1 MPHPEFSSIRAR
13 LEGANPV
20 PLAMSLIH
28 LTGDLSLL
36 EHITPHI
43 RGAWEHLESIPTELA
58 GDIRNRMAACMVEM
72 SKGGAPVMAQPS
84 SQVIQKMMSAAVGE
98 QVSEAYVPMLLE
110 QVGLQVSDQHMLS
123 HGRSQDLSAQTD
135 SGEHT
140 HPEGRTDPGLI
151 AQSDTPD
158 VSGDVTGDKG
168 TPITKT
174 NALHVAIIGAGASG
188 LCAAIQ
194 LGKLGIPYTIFEKNA
209 EVGGTWY
216 ENRYPGC
223 AVDTPN
229 HFYQFS
235 FEPNNNWPNYF
246 SQRDAIQ
253 AYLQHCAD
261 KYEVRKHIRFNT
273 EVSAAV
279 FDEATQTWS
288 IQVTS
293 KTTKQTTPQPSVQA
307 AQQTTARARANHQET
322 AKTTDHTTGQTADEA
337 ESVEHIQAN
346 AVICAVGQLNR
357 PAIPKLPGLEQYQGQ
372 VIHTA
377 QWPEQLDLT
386 GKKVALIG
394 TGASA
399 VQVGPAIAAQVES
412 LAVLQRSGSWVVR
425 RPNIDGVVSED
436 TKWVLNNVPFYAPWY
451 RFQLFWAFGD
461 GLFEALKIDP
471 TWQGGSESISA
482 FNARLRESMMKHIRR
497 ELAGRDDLLKKVVPD
512 FPPFGKRVLGDAG
525 WYSMLK
531 RDNVRLETGAI
542 KQVHANAVELEDG
555 TLIEAD
561 ILVMA
566 TGFQAGRMLWPM
578 DIQGRGGAT
587 IRQKWGDD
595 DPRAFLG
602 ITAPEFPNF
611 FMMYGPNT
619 NIGHGGSALF
629 LAECQTRYFMGLIHA
644 LRTQP
649 IRSVECRED
658 VHDRY
663 NQEIDSLLGQLS
675 WSHPSVSTWYKNAK
689 GRIVTNQPW
698 SLLDYWRL
706 TYEAKLTDYHQVS

>member
-1 MPHPEFSSIRAR
+1 MSLSDFSSIRAR

-28 LTGDLSLL
+28 MTGDLSLL

-43 RGAWEHLESIPTELA
+43 RGAWEHLESIPPELT
-58 GDIRNRMAACMVEM
+58 GDIRDRMAACMVEM
-72 SKGGAPVMAQPS
+72 SKGGSPSMAQPS
-84 SQVIQKMMSAAVGE
+84 SSVIQKMMSAAVGE

-110 QVGLQVSDQHMLS
+110 QVGLQVSDQHMLNLAQS
-123 HGRSQDLSAQTD
+123 ATHDEVQSGAQTND
-135 SGEHT
+135 IH
-140 HPEGRTDPGLI
+140 I
-151 AQSDTPD
+151 
-158 VSGDVTGDKG
+158 
-168 TPITKT
+168 
-174 NALHVAIIGAGASG
+174 AIIGAGASG

-253 AYLQHCAD
+253 AYLEHCAD
-261 KYEVRKHIRFNT
+261 KYEVRQHIRFNT
-273 EVSAAV
+273 EVSSVV
-279 FDEATQTWS
+279 FDEATQTWL
-288 IQVTS
+288 IQAIEKASQLSFNQATIE
-293 KTTKQTTPQPSVQA
+293 TTAQYSDHITIQTTNA
-307 AQQTTARARANHQET
+307 
-322 AKTTDHTTGQTADEA
+322 TDR
-337 ESVEHIQAN
+337 VEHLHAN

-357 PAIPKLPGLEQYQGQ
+357 PAIPKLPGLEQYQGR

-377 QWPEQLDLT
+377 QWPDQIDLK

-482 FNARLRESMMKHIRR
+482 FNARLRESMIKHIRR
-497 ELAGRDDLLKKVVPD
+497 ELVGRDDLLKKVVPD

-531 RDNVRLETGAI
+531 RDNVRLETGEI
-542 KQVHANAVELEDG
+542 KQVHAKAVELEDG
-555 TLIEAD
+555 TLLEAD

-578 DIQGRGGAT
+578 DIQGRGGVT
-587 IRQKWGDD
+587 IRQKWSDD

-629 LAECQTRYFMGLIHA
+629 LAECQTRYFMGLIQA

-649 IRSVECRED
+649 IRSVECRQD

-663 NQEIDSLLGQLS
+663 NQEIDRLLGQLS

-706 TYEAKLTDYHQVS
+706 TYEAKLSDYHLVG

>member
-1 MPHPEFSSIRAR
+1 
-13 LEGANPV
+13 
-20 PLAMSLIH
+20 MSLIH
-28 LTGDLSLL
+28 MTGDLSLL

-43 RGAWEHLESIPTELA
+43 RGAWEHLESIPAELA
-58 GDIRNRMAACMVEM
+58 GDIRDRMATCMVEM
-72 SKGGAPVMAQPS
+72 SKVGTPIMAQPS
-84 SQVIQKMMSAAVGE
+84 SQIIQKMMSAAVGE

-110 QVGLQVSDQHMLS
+110 QVGLQVSDQHMLNLAQS
-123 HGRSQDLSAQTD
+123 AIHDEVQSGAQTND
-135 SGEHT
+135 IH
-140 HPEGRTDPGLI
+140 I
-151 AQSDTPD
+151 
-158 VSGDVTGDKG
+158 
-168 TPITKT
+168 
-174 NALHVAIIGAGASG
+174 AIIGAGASG

-194 LGKLGIPYTIFEKNA
+194 LGKLGIPYTIFEKNT

-253 AYLQHCAD
+253 TYLEYCAD

-273 EVSAAV
+273 EVSSAV

-288 IQVTS
+288 IQAINT
-293 KTTKQTTPQPSVQA
+293 TTKQTANRTANQATNQETADTTNQETVQT
-307 AQQTTARARANHQET
+307 AQQTTNQ
-322 AKTTDHTTGQTADEA
+322 TTDTTGD
-337 ESVEHIQAN
+337 VEHFQAN
-346 AVICAVGQLNR
+346 AIICAVGQLNR
-357 PAIPKLPGLEQYQGQ
+357 PAIPKLPGLEHYQGQ
-372 VIHTA
+372 VVHTA
-377 QWPEQLDLT
+377 QWPEHLDVK

-497 ELAGRDDLLKKVVPD
+497 ELTGRDDLLKKVVPD

-542 KQVHANAVELEDG
+542 KQVHAKAVELEDG

-578 DIQGRGGAT
+578 DIQGCGGVT

-629 LAECQTRYFMGLIHA
+629 LAECQTRYFMGLIQA

-649 IRSVECRED
+649 IRSVECRQE

-663 NQEIDSLLGQLS
+663 NQDIDHLLGQLS

-706 TYEAKLTDYHQVS
+706 TYEAKLSDYHQVS

>member
-1 MPHPEFSSIRAR
+1 MSHPDFNSIRAR

-28 LTGDLSLL
+28 MTGDLSLL

-43 RGAWEHLESIPTELA
+43 RGAWEHLESIPPELA
-58 GDIRNRMAACMVEM
+58 GDIRDRMAACMAEM
-72 SKGGAPVMAQPS
+72 SRGGSPSLAQPS

-110 QVGLQVSDQHMLS
+110 QVGLQVSDQHMLN
-123 HGRSQDLSAQTD
+123 L
-135 SGEHT
+135 
-140 HPEGRTDPGLI
+140 
-151 AQSDTPD
+151 AQSATHDEAQ
-158 VSGDVTGDKG
+158 SGA
-168 TPITKT
+168 KT
-174 NALHVAIIGAGASG
+174 NNIHVAIIGAGASG

-253 AYLQHCAD
+253 AYLEYCAD

-273 EVSAAV
+273 EVSSAV

-288 IQVTS
+288 IQAS
-293 KTTKQTTPQPSVQA
+293 
-307 AQQTTARARANHQET
+307 QQTTDPT
-322 AKTTDHTTGQTADEA
+322 AHA
-337 ESVEHIQAN
+337 EYIQAN

-372 VIHTA
+372 VVHTA
-377 QWPEQLDLT
+377 QWPEHIDMK

-542 KQVHANAVELEDG
+542 KQVHAKAVELEDG

-578 DIQGRGGAT
+578 DIQGRGGVT

-629 LAECQTRYFMGLIHA
+629 LAECQTRYFMGLLQA

-649 IRSVECRED
+649 IRSVECRQD

-706 TYEAKLTDYHQVS
+706 TYEAKLSDYHLVS

>member
-1 MPHPEFSSIRAR
+1 M
-13 LEGANPV
+13 
-20 PLAMSLIH
+20 
-28 LTGDLSLL
+28 
-36 EHITPHI
+36 
-43 RGAWEHLESIPTELA
+43 
-58 GDIRNRMAACMVEM
+58 
-72 SKGGAPVMAQPS
+72 
-84 SQVIQKMMSAAVGE
+84 
-98 QVSEAYVPMLLE
+98 
-110 QVGLQVSDQHMLS
+110 
-123 HGRSQDLSAQTD
+123 
-135 SGEHT
+135 
-140 HPEGRTDPGLI
+140 
-151 AQSDTPD
+151 
-158 VSGDVTGDKG
+158 
-168 TPITKT
+168 
-174 NALHVAIIGAGASG
+174 
-188 LCAAIQ
+188 
-194 LGKLGIPYTIFEKNA
+194 
-209 EVGGTWY
+209 
-216 ENRYPGC
+216 
-223 AVDTPN
+223 DTPN

-253 AYLQHCAD
+253 AYLEHCAN
-261 KYEVRKHIRFNT
+261 KYDVRKNIRFNT

-279 FDEATQTWS
+279 FDEATRAWS
-288 IQVTS
+288 IQVTN
-293 KTTKQTTPQPSVQA
+293 KTIKQTT
-307 AQQTTARARANHQET
+307 NQET
-322 AKTTDHTTGQTADEA
+322 AETTNQEIVQTIQQIPNQT
-337 ESVEHIQAN
+337 SGSTSHVEHIQAN

-357 PAIPKLPGLEQYQGQ
+357 PAIPKLPGLEHYQGQ
-372 VIHTA
+372 VVHTA
-377 QWPEQLDLT
+377 QWPEHLDVK

-512 FPPFGKRVLGDAG
+512 FPPFGKRVLGDSG

-542 KQVHANAVELEDG
+542 KQVHAKAIELEDG
-555 TLIEAD
+555 TLVEAD

-578 DIQGRGGAT
+578 DIQGRDGVT

-629 LAECQTRYFMGLIHA
+629 LAECQTRYFMGLLQA

-649 IRSVECRED
+649 IRSVECRQE

-663 NQEIDSLLGQLS
+663 NQEIDALLGQLS

-706 TYEAKLTDYHQVS
+706 TYEAKLSDYHLVS

>member
-1 MPHPEFSSIRAR
+1 MSHPDFSSIRAR
-13 LEGANPV
+13 LAGANPV

-28 LTGDLSLL
+28 MTGDLSLL
-36 EHITPHI
+36 EQITPHI
-43 RGAWEHLESIPTELA
+43 RGAWEHLESIPAELA
-58 GDIRNRMAACMVEM
+58 GDIRDRMATCMVEM
-72 SKGGAPVMAQPS
+72 SKVGTPIMAQPS
-84 SQVIQKMMSAAVGE
+84 SQIIQKMMSAAVGE

-110 QVGLQVSDQHMLS
+110 QVGLQVSDQHMLNLAQS
-123 HGRSQDLSAQTD
+123 AIHDEVQSGAQTND
-135 SGEHT
+135 IH
-140 HPEGRTDPGLI
+140 I
-151 AQSDTPD
+151 
-158 VSGDVTGDKG
+158 
-168 TPITKT
+168 
-174 NALHVAIIGAGASG
+174 AIIGAGASG

-253 AYLQHCAD
+253 AYLEHCAE
-261 KYEVRKHIRFNT
+261 KYEVRQHIQFNT
-273 EVSAAV
+273 EVSSVV
-279 FDEATQTWS
+279 FDEATQTWT
-288 IQVTS
+288 IQATS
-293 KTTKQTTPQPSVQA
+293 KTTKQTTHQPTVRAVQQNT
-307 AQQTTARARANHQET
+307 AQASHQET
-322 AKTTDHTTGQTADEA
+322 TKTTDHTIGQTADNA
-337 ESVEHIQAN
+337 QSVEHFQAN
-346 AVICAVGQLNR
+346 AIICAVGQLNR
-357 PAIPKLPGLEQYQGQ
+357 PAIPKLPGLEHYQGQ
-372 VIHTA
+372 VVHTA
-377 QWPEQLDLT
+377 QWPEHLDVK

-497 ELAGRDDLLKKVVPD
+497 ELTGRDDLLKKVVPD

-542 KQVHANAVELEDG
+542 KQVHAKAVELEDG
-555 TLIEAD
+555 ILIEAD

-578 DIQGRGGAT
+578 DIQGCGGVT

-629 LAECQTRYFMGLIHA
+629 LAECQTRYFMGLIQA

-649 IRSVECRED
+649 IRSVECRQE

-663 NQEIDSLLGQLS
+663 NQDIDHLLGQLS

-706 TYEAKLTDYHQVS
+706 TYEAKLSDYHQIS

>member
-1 MPHPEFSSIRAR
+1 MSHTDFSLIRAR

-28 LTGDLSLL
+28 MTGDLSLL
-36 EHITPHI
+36 AHITPHI
-43 RGAWEHLESIPTELA
+43 RGAWEHLESIPPELA
-58 GDIRNRMAACMVEM
+58 SDIRDRMAACMVEM
-72 SKGGAPVMAQPS
+72 SKGGTPIMAQPS
-84 SQVIQKMMSAAVGE
+84 SQVIQKMMGAAVGE

-110 QVGLQVSDQHMLS
+110 QVGLQVSDQHMLN
-123 HGRSQDLSAQTD
+123 RALPVDPIARTD
-135 SGEHT
+135 SGEGIHLA
-140 HPEGRTDPGLI
+140 GRTE
-151 AQSDTPD
+151 A
-158 VSGDVTGDKG
+158 
-168 TPITKT
+168 KT
-174 NALHVAIIGAGASG
+174 NALHVVIIGAGASG

-273 EVSAAV
+273 EVSSAV

-288 IQVTS
+288 IQATS
-293 KTTKQTTPQPSVQA
+293 KTTKQTTQQPSVRA
-307 AQQTTARARANHQET
+307 AQQSTARTRAHHQET
-322 AKTTDHTTGQTADEA
+322 AKTPDHTTCQTADKA
-337 ESVEHIQAN
+337 EGVEYLQAN

-377 QWPEQLDLT
+377 QWPDQIDLT

-412 LAVLQRSGSWVVR
+412 LTVLQRSGSWVVR
-425 RPNIDGVVSED
+425 RPNIDGVVGED

-497 ELAGRDDLLKKVVPD
+497 ELADRDDLLKKVVPD

-531 RDNVRLETGAI
+531 RENVRLETGAI
-542 KQVHANAVELEDG
+542 KQVHAKAVELEDG

-578 DIQGRGGAT
+578 DIQGRGGVT

-629 LAECQTRYFMGLIHA
+629 LAECQTRYFMGLIQA

-649 IRSVECRED
+649 IRSVDCRQD

-663 NQEIDSLLGQLS
+663 NQEIDQLLGQLS

-706 TYEAKLTDYHQVS
+706 TYKAQLSDYHQVS

>member
-1 MPHPEFSSIRAR
+1 MPHPDFSSIRAR

-28 LTGDLSLL
+28 MTGDLSLL

-43 RGAWEHLESIPTELA
+43 RGAWEHLESIPPELA
-58 GDIRNRMAACMVEM
+58 GDIRDRMATCMVEM
-72 SKGGAPVMAQPS
+72 SKGGTPIMAQPS

-110 QVGLQVSDQHMLS
+110 QVGLQVSDQQMLNLVQAAT
-123 HGRSQDLSAQTD
+123 QDDVQSGAQTND
-135 SGEHT
+135 IH
-140 HPEGRTDPGLI
+140 I
-151 AQSDTPD
+151 
-158 VSGDVTGDKG
+158 
-168 TPITKT
+168 
-174 NALHVAIIGAGASG
+174 AIIGAGASG

-194 LGKLGIPYTIFEKNA
+194 LGKLGIPYTIFEKNT

-253 AYLQHCAD
+253 AYLKHCAD
-261 KYEVRKHIRFNT
+261 KYEVREHIRFNT
-273 EVSAAV
+273 EVCSVV
-279 FDEATQTWS
+279 FDEATQTWT
-288 IQVTS
+288 IQATN
-293 KTTKQTTPQPSVQA
+293 KTTKQTTHQPTVRA
-307 AQQTTARARANHQET
+307 AQQNTAQASHQET
-322 AKTTDHTTGQTADEA
+322 TKKTDHTIGQTADKA
-337 ESVEHIQAN
+337 QSVEHIQAN

-377 QWPEQLDLT
+377 QWPDQIDLK

-542 KQVHANAVELEDG
+542 KQVHAKAVELEDG

-578 DIQGRGGAT
+578 DIQGRGGVT

-629 LAECQTRYFMGLIHA
+629 LAECQTRYFMGLIQA

-649 IRSVECRED
+649 IRSVECRQE

-663 NQEIDSLLGQLS
+663 NQEIDHLLGQLS

-706 TYEAKLTDYHQVS
+706 TYEAKLSDYHQVS

>member
-1 MPHPEFSSIRAR
+1 MPHPDFSSIRAR

-28 LTGDLSLL
+28 MTGDLSLL

-43 RGAWEHLESIPTELA
+43 RGAWEHLESIPAELA
-58 GDIRNRMAACMVEM
+58 GDIRDRMAACMVEM
-72 SKGGAPVMAQPS
+72 SKGGSPSMAQPS

-98 QVSEAYVPMLLE
+98 PVSEAYVPMLLE
-110 QVGLQVSDQHMLS
+110 QVGLQVSDQHMLN
-123 HGRSQDLSAQTD
+123 L
-135 SGEHT
+135 
-140 HPEGRTDPGLI
+140 
-151 AQSDTPD
+151 AQSATHDE
-158 VSGDVTGDKG
+158 VQSGA
-168 TPITKT
+168 KT
-174 NALHVAIIGAGASG
+174 NDIHIAIIGAGASG

-253 AYLQHCAD
+253 AYLEHCAD
-261 KYEVRKHIRFNT
+261 KYEVRQHIRFNT

-279 FDEATQTWS
+279 FNEATQTWT

-293 KTTKQTTPQPSVQA
+293 KTTKQTTHQPTVRAVQQNT
-307 AQQTTARARANHQET
+307 AQASHQET
-322 AKTTDHTTGQTADEA
+322 TKTTDHTIGQTADNA
-337 ESVEHIQAN
+337 QSVEHFQAN
-346 AVICAVGQLNR
+346 AIICAVGQLNR
-357 PAIPKLPGLEQYQGQ
+357 PAIPKLPGLEHYQGQ
-372 VIHTA
+372 IVHTA
-377 QWPEQLDLT
+377 QWPEHLDVK

-542 KQVHANAVELEDG
+542 KQVHAKAVELEDG

-578 DIQGRGGAT
+578 DIQGRGGVT

-629 LAECQTRYFMGLIHA
+629 LAECQTRYFMGLIQA

-649 IRSVECRED
+649 IRSVECRQE

-663 NQEIDSLLGQLS
+663 NQDIDHLLGQLS

-706 TYEAKLTDYHQVS
+706 TYEAKLSDYHQIS

>member
-1 MPHPEFSSIRAR
+1 MSLSDFSSIRAR

-28 LTGDLSLL
+28 MTGDLSLL
-36 EHITPHI
+36 EHIVPHI
-43 RGAWEHLESIPTELA
+43 RGAWEHLESIPPELA
-58 GDIRNRMAACMVEM
+58 GDIRDRMATCMVEIR
-72 SKGGAPVMAQPS
+72 KGGSPSMAQPS

-110 QVGLQVSDQHMLS
+110 QVGLQVSDQHML
-123 HGRSQDLSAQTD
+123 HL
-135 SGEHT
+135 
-140 HPEGRTDPGLI
+140 
-151 AQSDTPD
+151 AQSVTHDEMQ
-158 VSGDVTGDKG
+158 SGA
-168 TPITKT
+168 KT
-174 NALHVAIIGAGASG
+174 NDIHVVIIGAGASG

-194 LGKLGIPYTIFEKNA
+194 LGKVGIAYTIFEKNA

-253 AYLQHCAD
+253 AYLEHCAN
-261 KYEVRKHIRFNT
+261 KYDVRKNIRFNT

-279 FDEATQTWS
+279 FDEATQAWS
-288 IQVTS
+288 IQVTN
-293 KTTKQTTPQPSVQA
+293 KTIKQTT
-307 AQQTTARARANHQET
+307 NQET
-322 AKTTDHTTGQTADEA
+322 AETTNQEIVQTIQQIPNQT
-337 ESVEHIQAN
+337 SGSTSHVEHIQAN
-346 AVICAVGQLNR
+346 AIICAVGQLNR
-357 PAIPKLPGLEQYQGQ
+357 PAIPKLPGLEHYQGQ
-372 VIHTA
+372 VVHTA
-377 QWPEQLDLT
+377 QWPEHLDVN

-512 FPPFGKRVLGDAG
+512 FPPFGKRVLGDSG

-531 RDNVRLETGAI
+531 RSNVRLETGAI
-542 KQVHANAVELEDG
+542 KQVHAKAIELEDG
-555 TLIEAD
+555 TLVEAD

-578 DIQGRGGAT
+578 DIQGRDGVT

-629 LAECQTRYFMGLIHA
+629 LAECQTRYFMGLIQA

-649 IRSVECRED
+649 IRSVECRQE

-663 NQEIDSLLGQLS
+663 NQEIDALLRQLS

-706 TYEAKLTDYHQVS
+706 TYEAKLSDYHLVS

>member
-1 MPHPEFSSIRAR
+1 MPHPDFSSIRAR

-20 PLAMSLIH
+20 PLAMSLMH
-28 LTGDLSLL
+28 MTGDLSLL
-36 EHITPHI
+36 EHIMPHI
-43 RGAWEHLESIPTELA
+43 RGAWEHLESIPPELA
-58 GDIRNRMAACMVEM
+58 GSIRDRMAACMVEV
-72 SKGGAPVMAQPS
+72 SKGGSPSMAQPS

-110 QVGLQVSDQHMLS
+110 QVGLQVSDQHMLN
-123 HGRSQDLSAQTD
+123 L
-135 SGEHT
+135 
-140 HPEGRTDPGLI
+140 
-151 AQSDTPD
+151 AQSATHDE
-158 VSGDVTGDKG
+158 VQSGA
-168 TPITKT
+168 KT
-174 NALHVAIIGAGASG
+174 NDIHIAIIGAGASG

-253 AYLQHCAD
+253 AYLEHCAE
-261 KYEVRKHIRFNT
+261 KYEVRQHIRFNT

-279 FDEATQTWS
+279 FDEATQTWT

-293 KTTKQTTPQPSVQA
+293 KTTKQTTHQPTVRAVQQNT
-307 AQQTTARARANHQET
+307 AQASHQET
-322 AKTTDHTTGQTADEA
+322 TKTTDHTIGQTADNSQ
-337 ESVEHIQAN
+337 SVEHFQAN
-346 AVICAVGQLNR
+346 AIICAVGQLNR
-357 PAIPKLPGLEQYQGQ
+357 PAIPKLPGLEHYQGQ
-372 VIHTA
+372 IVHTA
-377 QWPEQLDLT
+377 QWAEHLDVK

-399 VQVGPAIAAQVES
+399 VQVGPAIAPQVES

-542 KQVHANAVELEDG
+542 KQVHAKAVELEDG

-578 DIQGRGGAT
+578 DIQGLGGVT

-629 LAECQTRYFMGLIHA
+629 LAECQTRYFMGLIQA

-649 IRSVECRED
+649 IRSIECRQD

-663 NQEIDSLLGQLS
+663 NQEIDRLLGQLS

-706 TYEAKLTDYHQVS
+706 TYEAKLSDYHLVG

>member
-1 MPHPEFSSIRAR
+1 MSHPDFSSIRAR

-28 LTGDLSLL
+28 MTGDLSLL
-36 EHITPHI
+36 DHITPHI
-43 RGAWEHLESIPTELA
+43 RGAWEHLESIPPKLA
-58 GDIRNRMAACMVEM
+58 GSIRDRMAACMVEM
-72 SKGGAPVMAQPS
+72 CNGGTPILAQPS

-110 QVGLQVSDQHMLS
+110 QVGLQVSDQHMLN
-123 HGRSQDLSAQTD
+123 L
-135 SGEHT
+135 
-140 HPEGRTDPGLI
+140 
-151 AQSDTPD
+151 AQSAAHDEAQ
-158 VSGDVTGDKG
+158 SGA
-168 TPITKT
+168 KT
-174 NALHVAIIGAGASG
+174 NDIHVAIIGAGASG

-253 AYLQHCAD
+253 AYLEHCAN
-261 KYEVRKHIRFNT
+261 KYEVRQHIRFNT
-273 EVSAAV
+273 EVSSVV
-279 FDEATQTWS
+279 FDEATQTWT
-288 IQVTS
+288 IQATN
-293 KTTKQTTPQPSVQA
+293 KTTKQTTR
-307 AQQTTARARANHQET
+307 QTTD
-322 AKTTDHTTGQTADEA
+322 KA
-337 ESVEHIQAN
+337 ESVEHFRAN

-357 PAIPKLPGLEQYQGQ
+357 PAIPKLPGLEKYQGQ
-372 VIHTA
+372 IIHTA
-377 QWPEQLDLT
+377 QWPDQINLN

-412 LAVLQRSGSWVVR
+412 LVVLQRSGSWVVR

-497 ELAGRDDLLKKVVPD
+497 ELAGHDDLLKKVVPD

-531 RDNVRLETGAI
+531 RDNVHLETGAI
-542 KQVHANAVELEDG
+542 KQVHARAVELEDG

-578 DIQGRGGAT
+578 DIQGRGGVT

-629 LAECQTRYFMGLIHA
+629 LAECQTRYFMGLIQA
-644 LRTQP
+644 LRSQP
-649 IRSVECRED
+649 IRSVECRQE

-663 NQEIDSLLGQLS
+663 NQEIDSLLKQLS

-706 TYEAKLTDYHQVS
+706 TYEAKLSDYHQVS

>member
-1 MPHPEFSSIRAR
+1 MPHPDFSLIRAR

-28 LTGDLSLL
+28 MTGDLSLL
-36 EHITPHI
+36 EHIAPHI
-43 RGAWEHLESIPTELA
+43 RGAWEHLESIPPELA
-58 GDIRNRMAACMVEM
+58 GDIRDRMAACMVEM
-72 SKGGAPVMAQPS
+72 SQGGTPVMAQPS

-110 QVGLQVSDQHMLS
+110 QVGLQVSDQHML
-123 HGRSQDLSAQTD
+123 HL
-135 SGEHT
+135 
-140 HPEGRTDPGLI
+140 
-151 AQSDTPD
+151 AQS
-158 VSGDVTGDKG
+158 VSHDEVQSGA
-168 TPITKT
+168 KT

-253 AYLQHCAD
+253 AYLEHCAN
-261 KYEVRKHIRFNT
+261 KYEVRQHIRFNT
-273 EVSAAV
+273 EVSSAV
-279 FDEATQTWS
+279 FDEATQTWT
-288 IQVTS
+288 IQATS
-293 KTTKQTTPQPSVQA
+293 KTTKQTTQQPSVRA
-307 AQQTTARARANHQET
+307 TQQSTARARANHQET
-322 AKTTDHTTGQTADEA
+322 ANTTDHITRQIADKA

-436 TKWVLNNVPFYAPWY
+436 TKWVLNNTPFYAPWY

-482 FNARLRESMMKHIRR
+482 FNARLRESLMKHIRR
-497 ELAGRDDLLKKVVPD
+497 ELVGRDDLLKKVVPN

-525 WYSMLK
+525 WYGMLK

-542 KQVHANAVELEDG
+542 KQVHAKAIELEDG
-555 TLIEAD
+555 TMIDAD
-561 ILVMA
+561 ILLMA

-578 DIQGRGGAT
+578 DIQGRGGVT

-629 LAECQTRYFMGLIHA
+629 LAECQTRYFMGLLQA
-644 LRTQP
+644 LRNKP
-649 IRSVECRED
+649 IRSVECRQD

-663 NQEIDSLLGQLS
+663 NQEIDHLLGQLS

-706 TYEAKLTDYHQVS
+706 TYEAKLSDYHLVS

>member
-1 MPHPEFSSIRAR
+1 MSLSDFSSIRAR

-28 LTGDLSLL
+28 MTGELSLL
-36 EHITPHI
+36 EQIMPHI
-43 RGAWEHLESIPTELA
+43 RGAWEHLESIPPELA
-58 GDIRNRMAACMVEM
+58 ADIRDRMAACMVEM
-72 SKGGAPVMAQPS
+72 HTGAAPVMAQPS
-84 SQVIQKMMSAAVGE
+84 SVVIQKMMSAAVGE

-110 QVGLQVSDQHMLS
+110 QVGLQVSDQQMLS
-123 HGRSQDLSAQTD
+123 RGRRDDSAARANSSEPTRSTGQTD
-135 SGEHT
+135 PAS
-140 HPEGRTDPGLI
+140 I
-151 AQSDTPD
+151 AQS
-158 VSGDVTGDKG
+158 GNREG
-168 TPITKT
+168 THAVCEEVIGSDRQPKATT
-174 NALHVAIIGAGASG
+174 STLHVVIIGAGASG

-194 LGKLGIPYTIFEKNA
+194 LGKQGIPYTIFEKNA

-253 AYLQHCAD
+253 AYLEHCAD
-261 KYEVRKHIRFNT
+261 KYDVRQHIRFNT
-273 EVSAAV
+273 EVSSAI
-279 FDEATQTWS
+279 FDEATQTWT
-288 IQVTS
+288 IQATNKTS
-293 KTTKQTTPQPSVQA
+293 KQTID
-307 AQQTTARARANHQET
+307 
-322 AKTTDHTTGQTADEA
+322 KA
-337 ESVEHIQAN
+337 ESVEHIQTN

-377 QWPEQLDLT
+377 QWPEHIDLK
-386 GKKVALIG
+386 GKKVVLIG

-482 FNARLRESMMKHIRR
+482 FNARLRASMMKHIRR
-497 ELAGRDDLLKKVVPD
+497 ELVGRDDLLKKVVPD

-542 KQVHANAVELEDG
+542 KQVHAKAVELEGG

-578 DIQGRGGAT
+578 DIQGRGGVT

-629 LAECQTRYFMGLIHA
+629 LAECQTRYFMGLIQA
-644 LRTQP
+644 LRNQP
-649 IRSVECRED
+649 IRSIECRQD

-663 NQEIDSLLGQLS
+663 NQEIDRLLGQLS

-706 TYEAKLTDYHQVS
+706 TYEAKLSDYHLVG

>member
-1 MPHPEFSSIRAR
+1 MSLSDFSSIRAR

-28 LTGDLSLL
+28 MTGELSLL
-36 EHITPHI
+36 EHIMPHI
-43 RGAWEHLESIPTELA
+43 RGAWEHLESIPPELA
-58 GDIRNRMAACMVEM
+58 ADIRDRMAACMVEM
-72 SKGGAPVMAQPS
+72 HTGATPVMAQPS
-84 SQVIQKMMSAAVGE
+84 SVVIQKMMSAAVGE

-110 QVGLQVSDQHMLS
+110 QVGLQVSDQQMLS
-123 HGRSQDLSAQTD
+123 RGRRDDSTARANSSESTRSPGQTD
-135 SGEHT
+135 PAS
-140 HPEGRTDPGLI
+140 I
-151 AQSDTPD
+151 AQS
-158 VSGDVTGDKG
+158 GNREG
-168 TPITKT
+168 THAVCEEVIGSDRQPNAKT
-174 NALHVAIIGAGASG
+174 NTLHVVIIGAGASG

-194 LGKLGIPYTIFEKNA
+194 LGKQGIPYTIFEKNA

-246 SQRDAIQ
+246 SQRNAIQ
-253 AYLQHCAD
+253 AYLEHCAD
-261 KYEVRKHIRFNT
+261 KYDVRQHIRFNT
-273 EVSAAV
+273 EVSSAI
-279 FDEATQTWS
+279 FDEATQTWT
-288 IQVTS
+288 IQATNKTS
-293 KTTKQTTPQPSVQA
+293 KQTID
-307 AQQTTARARANHQET
+307 
-322 AKTTDHTTGQTADEA
+322 KA

-357 PAIPKLPGLEQYQGQ
+357 PAIPKLPSLEQYKGQ

-377 QWPEQLDLT
+377 QWPDQLDLK

-471 TWQGGSESISA
+471 SWQGGSESISA

-497 ELAGRDDLLKKVVPD
+497 ELVGRDDLLKKVVPD

-542 KQVHANAVELEDG
+542 KQVHPKVVELEDG

-578 DIQGRGGAT
+578 DIQGREGVT

-629 LAECQTRYFMGLIHA
+629 LAECQTRYFMGLIQA

-649 IRSVECRED
+649 IRSVECRQD
-658 VHDRY
+658 IHDRY
-663 NQEIDSLLGQLS
+663 NQEIDTLLGQLS

-706 TYEAKLTDYHQVS
+706 TYEAKLSDYHLVG

>member
-1 MPHPEFSSIRAR
+1 MSHPDFSSIRAR

-20 PLAMSLIH
+20 PLAMALIH
-28 LTGDLSLL
+28 MTGDLSLL

-43 RGAWEHLESIPTELA
+43 RGAWEHLESIPPELA
-58 GDIRNRMAACMVEM
+58 GDIRDRMAACMVEM
-72 SKGGAPVMAQPS
+72 NNGGTPVMAQPS
-84 SQVIQKMMSAAVGE
+84 SLVIQQMMSAAVGE

-110 QVGLQVSDQHMLS
+110 QVGLQVSDQHMLNLAQS
-123 HGRSQDLSAQTD
+123 VIQNEVQSGAQTND
-135 SGEHT
+135 
-140 HPEGRTDPGLI
+140 I
-151 AQSDTPD
+151 
-158 VSGDVTGDKG
+158 
-168 TPITKT
+168 
-174 NALHVAIIGAGASG
+174 HVAIIGAGASG

-194 LGKLGIPYTIFEKNA
+194 LGKLGIPYTVFEKNA

-253 AYLQHCAD
+253 AYLEHCAD
-261 KYEVRKHIRFNT
+261 KYEVRQHIRFNT
-273 EVSAAV
+273 EVSSAI
-279 FDEATQTWS
+279 FDEATQTWT
-288 IQVTS
+288 IRATNKTS
-293 KTTKQTTPQPSVQA
+293 KQTID
-307 AQQTTARARANHQET
+307 
-322 AKTTDHTTGQTADEA
+322 KA

-357 PAIPKLPGLEQYQGQ
+357 PAIPKLPGLGRYQGQ

-497 ELAGRDDLLKKVVPD
+497 ELVGRDDLLKKVVPD

-542 KQVHANAVELEDG
+542 KQVHAKAVELEDG

-578 DIQGRGGAT
+578 DIQGRAGVT

-629 LAECQTRYFMGLIHA
+629 LAECQTRYFMGLIQA
-644 LRTQP
+644 LRTQT
-649 IRSVECRED
+649 IRSVECRQD
-658 VHDRY
+658 IHDRY
-663 NQEIDSLLGQLS
+663 NQEIDNLLGQLS

-706 TYEAKLTDYHQVS
+706 TYEAKLADYHLVS

>member
-1 MPHPEFSSIRAR
+1 MSHSDFSSIRAR

-28 LTGDLSLL
+28 MTGDLSLL

-43 RGAWEHLESIPTELA
+43 RGAWEHLESIPPELA
-58 GDIRNRMAACMVEM
+58 GDIRDRMATCMVEL
-72 SKGGAPVMAQPS
+72 SKGGTPIMAQPS
-84 SQVIQKMMSAAVGE
+84 SQVIQKMMGAAVGE

-110 QVGLQVSDQHMLS
+110 QVGLQVSDQHMLNLAQS
-123 HGRSQDLSAQTD
+123 ATHDEAQSGAQTND
-135 SGEHT
+135 IH
-140 HPEGRTDPGLI
+140 I
-151 AQSDTPD
+151 
-158 VSGDVTGDKG
+158 
-168 TPITKT
+168 
-174 NALHVAIIGAGASG
+174 AIIGAGASG

-253 AYLQHCAD
+253 AYLEHCAD
-261 KYEVRKHIRFNT
+261 KYEVRQHIRFNT
-273 EVSAAV
+273 EVSSVV
-279 FDEATQTWS
+279 FDEATQTWT
-288 IQVTS
+288 IQATQQATTQTTIRVS
-293 KTTKQTTPQPSVQA
+293 EQKTTQTTRHPNDSTNQ
-307 AQQTTARARANHQET
+307 
-322 AKTTDHTTGQTADEA
+322 
-337 ESVEHIQAN
+337 VEHLHAN

-357 PAIPKLPGLEQYQGQ
+357 PAIPKLPGLEQYQGR

-377 QWPEQLDLT
+377 QWPDQIDLK

-497 ELAGRDDLLKKVVPD
+497 ELVGRDDLLKKVVPD

-542 KQVHANAVELEDG
+542 KQVHAKAVELEDG

-578 DIQGRGGAT
+578 DIQGRGGVT

-629 LAECQTRYFMGLIHA
+629 LAECQTRYFMGLIQA

-649 IRSVECRED
+649 IRSVECRQD

-663 NQEIDSLLGQLS
+663 NQEIDRLLGQLS

-706 TYEAKLTDYHQVS
+706 TYEAKLSDYHMVG

>member
-1 MPHPEFSSIRAR
+1 MSHPDFSSIRAR

-28 LTGDLSLL
+28 MTGDLSLL

-43 RGAWEHLESIPTELA
+43 RGAWEHLESIPPELA
-58 GDIRNRMAACMVEM
+58 GDIRDRMAACMVEM
-72 SKGGAPVMAQPS
+72 NNGGTPVMAQPS
-84 SQVIQKMMSAAVGE
+84 SLVIQQMMSAAVGE

-110 QVGLQVSDQHMLS
+110 QVGLQVSDQHMLNLAQS
-123 HGRSQDLSAQTD
+123 VIQNEVQSGAQTND
-135 SGEHT
+135 
-140 HPEGRTDPGLI
+140 I
-151 AQSDTPD
+151 
-158 VSGDVTGDKG
+158 
-168 TPITKT
+168 
-174 NALHVAIIGAGASG
+174 HVVIIGAGASG

-194 LGKLGIPYTIFEKNA
+194 LGKQGIPYTIVEKNA

-246 SQRDAIQ
+246 SQRNAIQ
-253 AYLQHCAD
+253 AYLEHCAD
-261 KYEVRKHIRFNT
+261 KYDVRKHIRFNT
-273 EVSAAV
+273 EVSSAV
-279 FDEATQTWS
+279 FDEATQTWA
-288 IQVTS
+288 IQATNKTS
-293 KTTKQTTPQPSVQA
+293 KQTID
-307 AQQTTARARANHQET
+307 
-322 AKTTDHTTGQTADEA
+322 KA

-377 QWPEQLDLT
+377 QWPDQLDFK

-497 ELAGRDDLLKKVVPD
+497 ELVGRDDLLKKVVPD

-542 KQVHANAVELEDG
+542 KQVHPKVVELEDG

-578 DIQGRGGAT
+578 DIQGREGVT

-629 LAECQTRYFMGLIHA
+629 LAECQTRYFMGLIQA

-649 IRSVECRED
+649 IRSVECRQD
-658 VHDRY
+658 IHDRY
-663 NQEIDSLLGQLS
+663 NQEIDTLLGQLS
-675 WSHPSVSTWYKNAK
+675 WSHPSVSTWYKNAN

-706 TYEAKLTDYHQVS
+706 TYEAKLSDYHLVS

>member
-1 MPHPEFSSIRAR
+1 MPHPDFSSIRAR

-28 LTGDLSLL
+28 MTGDLSLL

-43 RGAWEHLESIPTELA
+43 RGAWEHLESIPPELA
-58 GDIRNRMAACMVEM
+58 GDIRDRMAACMVEM
-72 SKGGAPVMAQPS
+72 SKGGSPRMAQPS

-98 QVSEAYVPMLLE
+98 LVSEAYVPMLLE
-110 QVGLQVSDQHMLS
+110 QVGLQVSDQHMLDRAHPVDS
-123 HGRSQDLSAQTD
+123 TVRTD
-135 SGEHT
+135 SGEHI
-140 HPEGRTDPGLI
+140 HSTDQTDLAAK
-151 AQSDTPD
+151 AQS
-158 VSGDVTGDKG
+158 VSDDVTDDVNPDNKQSSL
-168 TPITKT
+168 KT
-174 NALHVAIIGAGASG
+174 NTLSVVIIGAGASG

-253 AYLQHCAD
+253 AYLEHCAD
-261 KYEVRKHIRFNT
+261 KYEVRQHIRFNT
-273 EVSAAV
+273 EVSSVV
-279 FDEATQTWS
+279 FHEATQTWT
-288 IQVTS
+288 IQATQHA
-293 KTTKQTTPQPSVQA
+293 TTQTTNRVTEQKTP
-307 AQQTTARARANHQET
+307 QTTHHPNDSTNQ
-322 AKTTDHTTGQTADEA
+322 
-337 ESVEHIQAN
+337 VEHIQAN

-357 PAIPKLPGLEQYQGQ
+357 PAIPKLPGLEHYRGQ
-372 VIHTA
+372 VVHTA
-377 QWPEQLDLT
+377 QWPEQLEMK

-497 ELAGRDDLLKKVVPD
+497 ELVGRDDLLKKVVPD

-542 KQVHANAVELEDG
+542 KQVHAKAVELDDG

-561 ILVMA
+561 VLVMA

-578 DIQGRGGAT
+578 DIQGRGGVT

-629 LAECQTRYFMGLIHA
+629 LAECQTRYFMGLIQA

-649 IRSVECRED
+649 IRSVECRQE

-706 TYEAKLTDYHQVS
+706 TYEAKLSDYHQVS

>member
-1 MPHPEFSSIRAR
+1 MSHPDFSSIRAR

-20 PLAMSLIH
+20 PLAMALIH
-28 LTGDLSLL
+28 MTGDLSLL

-43 RGAWEHLESIPTELA
+43 RGAWEHLESIPPELA
-58 GDIRNRMAACMVEM
+58 GDIRDRMAACMVEM
-72 SKGGAPVMAQPS
+72 NNGGTPVMAQPS
-84 SQVIQKMMSAAVGE
+84 SLVIQQMMSAAVGE

-110 QVGLQVSDQHMLS
+110 QVGLQVSDQHMLNLAQS
-123 HGRSQDLSAQTD
+123 VIQNEVQSGAQTND
-135 SGEHT
+135 
-140 HPEGRTDPGLI
+140 I
-151 AQSDTPD
+151 
-158 VSGDVTGDKG
+158 
-168 TPITKT
+168 
-174 NALHVAIIGAGASG
+174 HVAIIGAGASG

-194 LGKLGIPYTIFEKNA
+194 LGKLGIPYTVFEKNA

-253 AYLQHCAD
+253 AYLEHCAD
-261 KYEVRKHIRFNT
+261 KYDVRKHIRFNT
-273 EVSAAV
+273 EVSSAV
-279 FDEATQTWS
+279 FDEATQTWA
-288 IQVTS
+288 IQATNKTS
-293 KTTKQTTPQPSVQA
+293 KQTIG
-307 AQQTTARARANHQET
+307 
-322 AKTTDHTTGQTADEA
+322 KA

-377 QWPEQLDLT
+377 QWPDQLDFK

-497 ELAGRDDLLKKVVPD
+497 ELVGRDDLLKKVVPD

-542 KQVHANAVELEDG
+542 KQVHAKAVELEDG

-578 DIQGRGGAT
+578 DIQGRAGVT

-629 LAECQTRYFMGLIHA
+629 LAECQTRYFMGLIQA
-644 LRTQP
+644 LRTQT
-649 IRSVECRED
+649 IRSVECRQD
-658 VHDRY
+658 IHDRY
-663 NQEIDSLLGQLS
+663 NQEIDNLLGQLS

-706 TYEAKLTDYHQVS
+706 TYEAKLADYHLVS

>member
-1 MPHPEFSSIRAR
+1 
-13 LEGANPV
+13 
-20 PLAMSLIH
+20 
-28 LTGDLSLL
+28 
-36 EHITPHI
+36 
-43 RGAWEHLESIPTELA
+43 
-58 GDIRNRMAACMVEM
+58 MVEM
-72 SKGGAPVMAQPS
+72 SKGGSPSMAQPS

-98 QVSEAYVPMLLE
+98 PVSEAYVPMLLE
-110 QVGLQVSDQHMLS
+110 QVGLQVSDQHMLNLAQS
-123 HGRSQDLSAQTD
+123 ATHDEVQSGAQTND
-135 SGEHT
+135 IH
-140 HPEGRTDPGLI
+140 I
-151 AQSDTPD
+151 
-158 VSGDVTGDKG
+158 
-168 TPITKT
+168 
-174 NALHVAIIGAGASG
+174 AIIGAGASG

-194 LGKLGIPYTIFEKNA
+194 LGKLGIPYTIFEKNT

-253 AYLQHCAD
+253 AYLEHCAD
-261 KYEVRKHIRFNT
+261 KYEVRQHIRFNT

-279 FDEATQTWS
+279 FNEATQTWT

-293 KTTKQTTPQPSVQA
+293 KTTKQTTHQPTVRAVQQNT
-307 AQQTTARARANHQET
+307 AQASHQET
-322 AKTTDHTTGQTADEA
+322 TKTTDHTIGQTADNA
-337 ESVEHIQAN
+337 QSVEHFQAN
-346 AVICAVGQLNR
+346 AIICAVGQLNR
-357 PAIPKLPGLEQYQGQ
+357 PAIPKLPGLEHYQGQ
-372 VIHTA
+372 IVHTA
-377 QWPEQLDLT
+377 QWPEHLDVK

-436 TKWVLNNVPFYAPWY
+436 TKWVLNHVPFYAPWY

-542 KQVHANAVELEDG
+542 KQVHAKAVELEDG

-578 DIQGRGGAT
+578 DIQGRGGVT

-602 ITAPEFPNF
+602 ITAPQFPNF

-629 LAECQTRYFMGLIHA
+629 LAECQTRYFMGLIQA

-649 IRSVECRED
+649 IRSVECRQE

-663 NQEIDSLLGQLS
+663 NQDIDHLLGQLS

-706 TYEAKLTDYHQVS
+706 TYEAKLSDYHQVT

>member
-1 MPHPEFSSIRAR
+1 MSHSDISSIRAR

-28 LTGDLSLL
+28 MTGDLSLL
-36 EHITPHI
+36 EHIAPHI
-43 RGAWEHLESIPTELA
+43 RGAWEHLESIPPELA
-58 GDIRNRMAACMVEM
+58 GDIRDRMATCMVEM
-72 SKGGAPVMAQPS
+72 SKGGTPIMAQPS

-110 QVGLQVSDQHMLS
+110 QVGLQVSDQQMLNLVQAAT
-123 HGRSQDLSAQTD
+123 QDDVQSGAQTND
-135 SGEHT
+135 IH
-140 HPEGRTDPGLI
+140 I
-151 AQSDTPD
+151 
-158 VSGDVTGDKG
+158 
-168 TPITKT
+168 
-174 NALHVAIIGAGASG
+174 AIIGAGASG

-253 AYLQHCAD
+253 AYLEHCAD
-261 KYEVRKHIRFNT
+261 KYEVRQHIRFNT
-273 EVSAAV
+273 EVSSLV
-279 FDEATQTWS
+279 FDEATQTWT
-288 IQVTS
+288 IQAKN
-293 KTTKQTTPQPSVQA
+293 KTT
-307 AQQTTARARANHQET
+307 E
-322 AKTTDHTTGQTADEA
+322 QTAH
-337 ESVEHIQAN
+337 VEHIQAN

-377 QWPEQLDLT
+377 QWPDQIDLT

-471 TWQGGSESISA
+471 TWEGGSESISA

-542 KQVHANAVELEDG
+542 KQVHAKAVELEDG

-578 DIQGRGGAT
+578 DIQGRGGVT

-629 LAECQTRYFMGLIHA
+629 LAECQTRYFMGLIQA

-649 IRSVECRED
+649 IRSVECRQE

-663 NQEIDSLLGQLS
+663 NQEIDRLLGQLS

-706 TYEAKLTDYHQVS
+706 TYEAKLSDYHQVT

>member
-1 MPHPEFSSIRAR
+1 MSHPDFSSIRAR

-20 PLAMSLIH
+20 PLAMALIH
-28 LTGDLSLL
+28 MTGDLSLL

-43 RGAWEHLESIPTELA
+43 RGAWEHLESIPPELA
-58 GDIRNRMAACMVEM
+58 GDIRDRMAACMVEM
-72 SKGGAPVMAQPS
+72 NNGGTPVMAQPS
-84 SQVIQKMMSAAVGE
+84 SLVIQQMMSAAVGE

-110 QVGLQVSDQHMLS
+110 QVGLQVSDQHMLNLAQS
-123 HGRSQDLSAQTD
+123 VIQNEVQSGAQTND
-135 SGEHT
+135 
-140 HPEGRTDPGLI
+140 I
-151 AQSDTPD
+151 
-158 VSGDVTGDKG
+158 
-168 TPITKT
+168 
-174 NALHVAIIGAGASG
+174 HVVIIGAGASG

-194 LGKLGIPYTIFEKNA
+194 LGKLGIPYTVFEKNA

-253 AYLQHCAD
+253 AYLEHCAD
-261 KYEVRKHIRFNT
+261 KYEVRQHIRFNT
-273 EVSAAV
+273 EVSSAI
-279 FDEATQTWS
+279 FDEATQTWT
-288 IQVTS
+288 IRATNKTS
-293 KTTKQTTPQPSVQA
+293 KQTID
-307 AQQTTARARANHQET
+307 
-322 AKTTDHTTGQTADEA
+322 KA

-357 PAIPKLPGLEQYQGQ
+357 PAIPKLPGLGRYQGQ

-497 ELAGRDDLLKKVVPD
+497 ELVGRDDLLKKVVPD

-542 KQVHANAVELEDG
+542 KQVHAKAVELEDG
-555 TLIEAD
+555 SLIEAD

-578 DIQGRGGAT
+578 DIQGREGVT

-629 LAECQTRYFMGLIHA
+629 LAECQTRYFMGLIQA
-644 LRTQP
+644 LRTQT
-649 IRSVECRED
+649 IRSVECRQD
-658 VHDRY
+658 IHDRY
-663 NQEIDSLLGQLS
+663 NQEIDNLLGQLS

-706 TYEAKLTDYHQVS
+706 TYEAKLADYHLVS